1 MLQGIHVSYVHKE
14 NRSASSAV
22 PATPQPAL
30 PRSDGRPA
38 DWRGAE
44 PTGSRPVGG
53 AKMGL
58 APRGWP
64 ALLPIRRVGQRSLY
78 PGMKS
83 T

>member
-1 MLQGIHVSYVHKE
+1 MHKE
-14 NRSASSAV
+14 NRSASSAA
-22 PATPQPAL
+22 PATQQLAL

-38 DWRGAE
+38 GWRGAE

-64 ALLPIRRVGQRSLY
+64 ALLPIRWVGQRSLY
-78 PGMKS
+78 PGTNS